1 MGYSAEMASSDFGR
15 VRSTMLSRRPRPLSG
30 LVAAIAVLA
39 CLLVSVACW
48 HPERS
53 LYFQLAAVPSRVL
66 QEGEFYRLVT
76 ALAVHADLR
85 HFLSNALLLG
95 IFAYL
100 LYGYY
105 GFWVFPA
112 GGVLLGAAVNYL
124 SLLTYPPEIRLVG
137 ASGMIYGM
145 AAFWLTMYMLVERR
159 LSLGRRILHAVGVGL
174 ILLVPPALDRAVSYR
189 SHGIGLGLGVVF
201 AMAYFSRHR
210 ERIRSEEVRELEPEL
225 GDGAAEGG

>member
-1 MGYSAEMASSDFGR
+1 MDSSEGGR
-15 VRSTMLSRRPRPLSG
+15 VTSTMLSRRPRPLSG
-30 LVAAIAVLA
+30 LVAATAILS

-48 HPERS
+48 HPERN
-53 LYFQLAAVPSRVL
+53 LYLQLAAIPSRVL

-100 LYGYY
+100 LYGYF

-112 GGVLLGAAVNYL
+112 GALLLGATVNYL

-145 AAFWLTMYMLVERR
+145 AGFWLMMYMLVERR
-159 LSLGRRILHAVGVGL
+159 LSFGRRTLHGVGVGL
-174 ILLVPPALDRAVSYR
+174 VLLVPPALDQSVSYR

-201 AMAYFSRHR
+201 ALAYFACHR
-210 ERIRSEEVRELEPEL
+210 ERIRSEEVRELEPEM
-225 GDGAAEGG
+225 GDGGAE

>member
-1 MGYSAEMASSDFGR
+1 MT
-15 VRSTMLSRRPRPLSG
+15 STILSRRPRPLSG
-30 LVAAIAVLA
+30 LVAATAILT

-48 HPERS
+48 HPERN
-53 LYFQLAAVPSRVL
+53 LYLQLAAIPSRVL
-66 QEGEFYRLVT
+66 QEREFYRLVT

-100 LYGYY
+100 LYGYF

-112 GGVLLGAAVNYL
+112 GALLLGAAVNYL

-145 AAFWLTMYMLVERR
+145 AGFWLMMYMLVERR
-159 LSLGRRILHAVGVGL
+159 LSFGRRTLHGVGVGL
-174 ILLVPPALDRAVSYR
+174 VLLVPAALDQSVSYR

-201 AMAYFSRHR
+201 ALAYFACHR
-210 ERIRSEEVRELEPEL
+210 ERIRSEEVRELEPEM
-225 GDGAAEGG
+225 GDGGAE